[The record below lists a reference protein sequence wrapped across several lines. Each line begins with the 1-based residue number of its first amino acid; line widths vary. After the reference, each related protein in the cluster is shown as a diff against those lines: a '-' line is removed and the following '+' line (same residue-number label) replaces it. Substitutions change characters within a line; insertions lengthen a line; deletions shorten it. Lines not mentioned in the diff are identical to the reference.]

1 MNSIPVSQQIDV
13 LPSVLAPGGSPLGM
27 NSVFLTQDSS
37 IPINSLQPFANL
49 AAVGDWFGNT
59 SPQYGFAG
67 KYFGGF
73 NGATQVPNVL
83 YWAQYNVNAVGAY
96 LRGGSVASLTLAN
109 LQALTGNIIIAIDG
123 RTVTSANIN
132 LASATSPSNAAA
144 LIQTGLQT
152 PGGIFNG
159 TASLAGTV
167 MDVTAVTSGLL
178 HIGDTVVGT
187 GIPANTTIVSFGTGM
202 GGVGTYNMSAAMTTE
217 GAETVTVSSIATVT
231 YDAQHQAFVIATANV
246 GPAKTIAYP
255 TDTSLSPPLF
265 LTQNKGAVLSQ
276 GAAAATPAGTMDSLT
291 NISQDFATFF
301 TDWLPPLDTMLGFA
315 AWVNSQN
322 DNYCYSAYDN
332 DLSAQQADATGSFGV
347 LTKDYDGVN
356 AQWDP
361 SGLVAAFF
369 CGAVASINF
378 NAPNGRISFA
388 YKGQPGLV
396 PEVMDGTIAENLISN
411 GYNFYGNYATRATQF
426 QWYQNGQI
434 SGQWQWL
441 DPYINQIYWNAALQL
456 ALANLLTNVKSIPYN
471 AQGYNLIRTA
481 ISSVIQQMI
490 SFGAIVSGVVL
501 SGSQVAA
508 LTAAVGVDI
517 SRTLFAYGYY
527 LQVVDPGPNVR
538 AVRGSPICNLYYTDG
553 GSIQKIT
560 LGSVDVE

>member
-1 MNSIPVSQQIDV
+1 MNSIPVSQQIAV
-13 LPSVLAPGGSPLGM
+13 IPSVLAPGGSPLGM
-27 NSVFLTQDSS
+27 NSVFLTQDPS
-37 IPINSLQPFANL
+37 IPIGTLQPFANQP
-49 AAVGDWFGNT
+49 AVADWFGAN
-59 SPQYGFAG
+59 SPQAAFAS

-83 YWAQYNVNAVGAY
+83 YWAQYNANPVGAY
-96 LRGGSVASLTLAN
+96 LRGGSIAGLTLAQ
-109 LQALTGNIIIAIDG
+109 LQALTGDIIISIDG
-123 RTVTSANIN
+123 RTVTSGNIN

-144 LIQTGLQT
+144 LIQAGLQAV
-152 PGGIFNG
+152 GGIFSG
-159 TASLAGTV
+159 AASLAGTV
-167 MDVTAVTSGLL
+167 MTVTGVTSGQL
-178 HIGDTVVGT
+178 HVGDVVVGT
-187 GIPANTTIVSFGTGM
+187 GIPANTTISSFGTGL

-217 GAETVTVSSIATVT
+217 AAEAVTVSSIATVT
-231 YDAQHQAFVIATANV
+231 YDALRQGFVISTVNTGASQ
-246 GPAKTIAYP
+246 TIAYP
-255 TDTSLSPPLF
+255 TDTSLSPSLF
-265 LTQNKGAVLSQ
+265 LTQNRGGVLSQ
-276 GAAAATPAGTMDSLT
+276 GAAAATPAGLMNSLV

-301 TDWLPPLDTMLGFA
+301 TDWLPTQAVMLGFA
-315 AWVNSQN
+315 AWVDAQN
-322 DNYCYSAYDN
+322 DQYCYSSYDN
-332 DLSAQQADATGSFGV
+332 DLSAEQANATASFGV
-347 LTKDYDGVN
+347 LTKNFDGVN
-356 AQWDP
+356 RQWDP

-369 CGAVASINF
+369 CGMVASINF

-396 PEVMDGTIAENLISN
+396 PEVLDATVAENLISN
-411 GYNFYGNYATRATQF
+411 GYNFYGNYATRAQQF
-426 QWYQNGQI
+426 QWYQNGQV
-434 SGQWQWL
+434 SGQWEWL

-471 AQGYNLIRTA
+471 NQGYNLIRTA
-481 ISSVIQQMI
+481 ISSVVQQMI

-501 SGSQVAA
+501 SGTQVAA
-508 LTAAVGVDI
+508 LTAAVGTDI